1 LKAKK
6 LNSKM
11 TEKLQKEK
19 SSQIL
24 VVDDS
29 LETLS
34 LLKEVLTGDGYE
46 VRTASSGK
54 EALSAVADEM
64 PDLILLD
71 IKMLDMDGYEVC
83 RKLKSEGYNSNVPV
97 IFISALYDATDK
109 VRGFDAG
116 GVDFITKPFQFEEV
130 LARIEM
136 HLDLHRLQKQLE
148 RQNIQLQREIEERE
162 QVEEELKKHK
172 SHLEEIVAE
181 RTAKLRIINK
191 DLHKEITERK
201 QAEEALRESEEK
213 YRSLATTA
221 DSMYIVDRDYKYLF
235 MNEKHL
241 SRFAI
246 PLDEIVGKPYSEFHA
261 RKTTK
266 DFTNKVNLVF
276 ATGEFVQDEYKS
288 TRDNQYFLRTFSPVK
303 DREGRVTV
311 AVTVASK
318 NITERK
324 KVEKAL
330 QESEELYRV
339 LAEKS
344 FAGVYVIQNGKICFV
359 NSNGASCTGYNIDE
373 LIGKESMSFI
383 HAEDRENVKK
393 NAIEML
399 RGERTLP
406 YEYRVITKEGKI
418 IWFMEMVTSIYW
430 KGKRA
435 VLGNSM
441 DLTERKRMEEQI
453 HSLSITDSLT
463 GLHNRRGFLTL
474 AEQQLKFSDR
484 HQRDMLLFFAD
495 LDGMKRIND
504 TLGHEEGDAALID
517 VAAILKETF
526 RSSDIIARIGGDEF
540 AVLAIDATEISPE
553 IIMTRL
559 QNQISDHNK
568 KEKRHYKISI
578 SMGIARYDPENPC
591 SLDDLMS
598 RADKLMYKQ
607 KRSKKRSRSVRV
619 KLT

>member
-1 LKAKK
+1 
-6 LNSKM
+6 M

-29 LETLS
+29 PETLS

-54 EALSAVADEM
+54 EALSAVAAGM

-83 RKLKSEGYNSNVPV
+83 RKLKSEEHNRNIPV

-109 VRGFDAG
+109 VKGFDAG

-130 LARIEM
+130 LARIET
-136 HLDLHRLQKQLE
+136 HLALHRLQKQLE

-172 SHLEEIVAE
+172 SHLEEIVAK
-181 RTAKLRIINK
+181 RTAKLRNINK
-191 DLHKEITERK
+191 DLKREIADRK
-201 QAEEALRESEEK
+201 QADEALRESEEK

-221 DSMYIVDRDYKYLF
+221 DSMYIVDKKCKYLF

-241 SRFAI
+241 SRFAM
-246 PLDEIVGKPYSEFHA
+246 PLDEIVGRPYGEFHSKKA
-261 RKTTK
+261 TK
-266 DFTNKVNLVF
+266 DFTTKVALVF
-276 ATGEFVQDEYKS
+276 ATGESVQDEYRSK
-288 TRDNQYFLRTFSPVK
+288 RDNQYFLRTFSPVK
-303 DREGRVTV
+303 NREGKETV

-318 NITERK
+318 NITERIK
-324 KVEKAL
+324 AEKAL

-344 FAGVYVIQNGKICFV
+344 FAGVYVIQDGKICFI
-359 NSNGASCTGYNIDE
+359 NSNGASHAGYTPEE
-373 LIGKESMSFI
+373 LIGKDSISFV
-383 HAEDRENVKK
+383 HPEDRESLKK
-393 NAIEML
+393 NAVEML

-406 YEYRVITKEGKI
+406 YEFRMITKEGKI
-418 IWFMEMVTSIYW
+418 IWFMETVTSIHW
-430 KGKRA
+430 RGKRA
-435 VLGNSM
+435 ILGNSM
-441 DLTERKRMEEQI
+441 DLTERKSMEAQI
-453 HSLSITDSLT
+453 HSLSITDPLT

-474 AEQQLKFSDR
+474 AEQQMKFSDR
-484 HQRDMLLFFAD
+484 HQRNMLLFFAD

-540 AVLAIDATEISPE
+540 AVLAIDVTGISPE
-553 IIMTRL
+553 TIMSRL
-559 QNQISDHNK
+559 QHQINDHNK
-568 KEKRHYKISI
+568 KETRLYNISI
-578 SMGIARYDPENPC
+578 SMGIAHYYPENPC

-607 KRSKKRSRSVRV
+607 KRSKRRIRSIRV
-619 KLT
+619 KSA

>member
-1 LKAKK
+1 LKAREP
-6 LNSKM
+6 NSKK
-11 TEKLQKEK
+11 TEKFQKEN
-19 SSQIL
+19 SPQIL

-29 LETLS
+29 PNTLS
-34 LLKEVLTGDGYE
+34 LLTEVLTDDGYK
-46 VRTASSGK
+46 VQTATSGI
-54 EALSAVADEM
+54 EALTAVSGEM

-71 IKMLDMDGYEVC
+71 VKMPDMDGYEVC
-83 RKLKSEGYNSNVPV
+83 RQLKSEEYNSNVPV
-97 IFISALYDATDK
+97 IFISGLYDATDK
-109 VRGFDAG
+109 VKGFNAG
-116 GVDFITKPFQFEEV
+116 GVDYITKPFQFEEV

-136 HLDLHRLQKQLE
+136 HLTLHRLQKQLE
-148 RQNIQLQREIEERE
+148 GQNIQLQREIEERE

-181 RTAKLRIINK
+181 RTAKLRNINK
-191 DLHKEITERK
+191 DLQREIADRK
-201 QAEEALRESEEK
+201 QAEQALRESEEK
-213 YRSLATTA
+213 YRSLATTT
-221 DSMYIVDRDYKYLF
+221 DSMYIVDNDYKYLF

-241 SRFAI
+241 SRFAV
-246 PLDEIVGKPYSEFHA
+246 PLDEIVGRPYSEFHSK
-261 RKTTK
+261 KTTK
-266 DFTNKVNLVF
+266 DFIRKVDLVF
-276 ATGEFVQDEYKS
+276 VTGESVQDEYRS
-288 TRDNQYFLRTFSPVK
+288 VRDNQYFIRTFSPVK
-303 DREGRVTV
+303 DREGRATV

-344 FAGVYVIQNGKICFV
+344 FAGVYVIQDGKICFV
-359 NSNGASCTGYNIDE
+359 NSKGASYTGYTPEE
-373 LIGKESMSFI
+373 LIGRESMSVI
-383 HAEDRENVKK
+383 HPEDRENLKK

-406 YEYRVITKEGKI
+406 YEFRVITREGKI
-418 IWFMEMVTSIYW
+418 IWFMETVTSIPW

-435 VLGNSM
+435 VLGNCM
-441 DLTERKRMEEQI
+441 DLTDRKRMEEQI

-474 AEQQLKFSDR
+474 AEQQMKFSDR

-517 VAAILKETF
+517 VAAILQETF
-526 RSSDIIARIGGDEF
+526 RSSDIIARVGGDEF
-540 AVLAIDATEISPE
+540 AILAIDATEISPE
-553 IIMTRL
+553 TIMTRL
-559 QNQISDHNK
+559 KNQINDHNK

-578 SMGIARYDPENPC
+578 SMGIARYDPEKPC
-591 SLDDLMS
+591 SLDELMS
-598 RADKLMYKQ
+598 RADKLMYAQ
-607 KRSKKRSRSVRV
+607 KRSKKRSGSVRV
-619 KLT
+619 KSV

>member
-1 LKAKK
+1 
-6 LNSKM
+6 
-11 TEKLQKEK
+11 
-19 SSQIL
+19 
-24 VVDDS
+24 
-29 LETLS
+29 
-34 LLKEVLTGDGYE
+34 
-46 VRTASSGK
+46 
-54 EALSAVADEM
+54 
-64 PDLILLD
+64 
-71 IKMLDMDGYEVC
+71 
-83 RKLKSEGYNSNVPV
+83 
-97 IFISALYDATDK
+97 
-109 VRGFDAG
+109 
-116 GVDFITKPFQFEEV
+116 

-246 PLDEIVGKPYSEFHA
+246 PLDEIVGKPYSEFHS

-393 NAIEML
+393 KAIEML